1 MVGEPRGSGEEAVPA
16 RARALEPSLLAWP
29 FAGVLL
35 AMCPSMILALVI
47 ALLLVVPAWR
57 AVRRLGFTPRDEPA
71 GGWWAYGLAMVLAV
85 AMRAYRLDD
94 FPVAINHDEGMNAFV
109 ARDLAGRSWQPFS
122 PLFGVGAETAM
133 FYAIAGSLDVFGV
146 RPWVLHLPGVVASI
160 AGLVAMHALAARVFG
175 ARVALAALVV
185 AAVSPLPNAL
195 GRLSHQTNLVPVVSC
210 LGYSALFWALERGGR
225 RRYFLA
231 GVVLGLGWHVFHGY
245 RANALAAPALALLAR
260 WRLRGDETPR
270 GFTAGFPCLLAGYA
284 LPFSVVLRQLAVDP
298 LVWLAPLRQHAGG
311 GSWAT
316 PGSVLAVLSTALVDG
331 PTGGAPSLAPASLL
345 VLAALPLLAR
355 TGDRRG
361 LLLSWLLV
369 THLAPLAATSSDPTA
384 RHRYATVLPAL
395 AILAACGWTVLARA
409 LRGRWRVAWWVGGF
423 ALTLHLAHVTAHQLI
438 QQPNERDPIRRETAV
453 LRAALDRVRD
463 GSTVVYCPSGY
474 HGHAHFALRFFFLDP
489 RIREL
494 PGNDPRAI
502 DRGDDALFVTG
513 AGLGAPTVLDVYP
526 GARQVALELPYPVP
540 AWTETAWLV
549 SREEQHAQRAP
560 LVREGWIHIPRDG
573 RYALAPPSGAR
584 GELFVDDR
592 LALRAD
598 GSGRWAH
605 AVFARGM
612 ARYRL
617 DGDWPAPPRWEH
629 IVPDLEPPP
638 LWSLPEPPTPLP
650 ALAASGWGRPGGPG
664 ARGGWAL
671 TASFTLAHERS
682 RLVDLGSPAF
692 HDVAT
697 PGTERLFVALVDR
710 VVAASSD
717 GTIDGEFALDGRVAP
732 IAPAAMASLA
742 VPSRA
747 WSLAAMDA
755 RRLVVSAWQRR
766 WVGIVD
772 GRSGAVLAV
781 LERPFGWGEPTDV
794 AVAADGRIAVADRAR
809 DRLVVFRSDGSHGG
823 EIGLERPESVC
834 WLGDDLVAIARG
846 RHALVRLVGGRVV
859 AERALGALGAGARIE
874 GVGGAVAL
882 VSGPELRFYDAA
894 LRLLDVGGD
903 SVVYPPAGPFSA
915 GNITGVAWDAPGRTL
930 WLVSG
935 SSQLVRYR
943 VRP

>member
-1 MVGEPRGSGEEAVPA
+1 MAA
-16 RARALEPSLLAWP
+16 RSKALELSLLAWP
-29 FAGVLL
+29 FAGT
-35 AMCPSMILALVI
+35 ILALCPSAFV
-47 ALLLVVPAWR
+47 ALAVALVLLVPAWR
-57 AVRRLGFTPRDEPA
+57 AVARVGFASRDERA
-71 GGWWAYGLAMVLAV
+71 GGWCAYGVAMALAV
-85 AMRAYRLDD
+85 AMRAYGLDD

-133 FYAIAGSLDVFGV
+133 FYAIAASLDTFGV
-146 RPWVLHLPGVVASI
+146 RPWALHLPGVIASL
-160 AGLVAMHALAARVFG
+160 AGLAAMHALAARVFG

-195 GRLSHQTNLVPVVSC
+195 GRLSHQTNLVPLVSC

-225 RRYFLA
+225 RRYLLA

-245 RANALAAPALALLAR
+245 RANALAAPALALVAR
-260 WRLRGDETPR
+260 WRLRGDEAPR
-270 GFTAGFPCLLAGYA
+270 GFAAGFPCLLVGYA
-284 LPFSVVLRQLAVDP
+284 IPFAVVLRQLAVDP

-316 PGSVLAVLSTALVDG
+316 PGSVLAVLGTALVDG
-331 PTGGAPSLAPASLL
+331 PTGGAPSLAPACLL

-355 TGDRRG
+355 TRDRRG
-361 LLLSWLLV
+361 LVLGWLLV

-384 RHRYATVLPAL
+384 RHRYATVVPAL
-395 AILAACGWTVLARA
+395 SILAACGWTALAHA

-423 ALTLHLAHVTAHQLI
+423 ALTLHLAHVAGHQLI

-463 GSTVVYCPSGY
+463 DTTVVYFPSAY

-502 DRGDDALFVTG
+502 DPSEDALFVPG
-513 AGLGAPTVLDVYP
+513 AGIGAPAVLEAFP
-526 GARQVALELPYPVP
+526 GARQVALGLPYPVP

-549 SREEQHAQRAP
+549 SRDDQHAERAP
-560 LVREGWIHIPRDG
+560 LGHEGWIHIPRDG
-573 RYALAPPSGAR
+573 RYALVPPSGAR
-584 GELFVDDR
+584 GELFVDER

-598 GSGRWAH
+598 GSGTRAH
-605 AVFARGM
+605 VAFARGM

-617 DGDWPAPPRWEH
+617 EGAWPAPPRWEH
-629 IVPDLEPPP
+629 VVPDLVPPP
-638 LWSLPEPPTPLP
+638 AWSLPEPPTPLP
-650 ALAASGWGRPGGPG
+650 ALAASGWVRSGGPQ

-671 TASFTLAHERS
+671 TGPFTLAHERS
-682 RLVDLGSPAF
+682 RLVDLGFPAF

-697 PGTERLFVALVDR
+697 SGGERLYVALVDR

-717 GTIDGEFALDGRVAP
+717 GAIDPDFVLDGRVAP
-732 IAPAAMASLA
+732 MAPVTGASLA

-781 LERPFGWGEPTDV
+781 LERPLGWGEPTDV
-794 AVAADGRIAVADRAR
+794 AIAADGRIAVADRAR
-809 DRLVVFRSDGSHGG
+809 DRVVVFGSDGSHAR
-823 EIGLERPESVC
+823 EVGLERPESVC
-834 WLGDDLVAIARG
+834 WLGDDLVVIAGG
-846 RHALVRLVGGRVV
+846 RHALVRLAGGRVV

-874 GVGGAVAL
+874 AVGGAVAL
-882 VSGPELRFYDAA
+882 ASGPELRFYDAA

-915 GNITGVAWDAPGRTL
+915 GNLTGLAWDASGRTL